1 MKKKIFLAFLAL
13 IIFSLMGVS
22 CKSAPKEEPN
32 QQQQEEKQQEKQQ
45 QQPNSEEITAAIS
58 RVDTARKNAIDFEV
72 PSYFPSEWEDA
83 EAQYSA
89 GKKMPSSN
97 SDEIKASAD
106 AINKAADRYD
116 ELFDMTI
123 PLYAQAREDEI
134 LAIREELI
142 RSGFSTSFPQYVE
155 KADKIALTAK
165 DQYEAK
171 DYYAARET
179 AAEALDEYETQ
190 LLGAKI
196 LLARQEIIDRGFKK
210 YDPENFE
217 KADEISQ
224 TAVALYDAGDK
235 KGAVEKA
242 EETLLR
248 FNIVLTNG
256 WIAYAAERRAS
267 ASSEREKALSNKVNI
282 AVRDGFR
289 DADTIF
295 NNAEDNYKNETYS
308 VSAIQYIEAEALFV
322 IAGQQTEEKRQLARE
337 IIRLAE
343 EKIEESTE
351 TAAEAE
357 KIIEGGSR

>member
-1 MKKKIFLAFLAL
+1 MNKNIFLAFLAL
-13 IIFSLMGVS
+13 IIFSFIGVS
-22 CKSAPKEEPN
+22 CKSTPKPESNQPQQE
-32 QQQQEEKQQEKQQ
+32 QQQQSN
-45 QQPNSEEITAAIS
+45 PEEITAAIS
-58 RVDTARKNAIDFEV
+58 RVDTARKSAIDFEV
-72 PSYFPSEWEDA
+72 PSYFPSEWEDV

-89 GKKMPSSN
+89 SKEMPAST

-106 AINKAADRYD
+106 AINKVADRYD

-134 LAIREELI
+134 LAIREELV
-142 RSGFSTSFPQYVE
+142 RSGFSTLFPQYVE
-155 KADKIALTAK
+155 KADKLALTAK
-165 DQYEAK
+165 DQYDAK

-179 AAEALDEYETQ
+179 AAEALDEYETL

-196 LLARQEIIDRGFKK
+196 LLARQEIIDRGFTK
-210 YDPENFE
+210 YDPENFK

-224 TAVALYDAGDK
+224 TAVASYDAGDK
-235 KGAVEKA
+235 KDAIEKA

-267 ASSEREKALSNKVNI
+267 ASSERENAILNKVNI
-282 AVRDGFR
+282 AVRENFR
-289 DADTIF
+289 DADAIF
-295 NNAEDNYKNETYS
+295 NNAEDNYKNEMYS
-308 VSAIQYIEAEALFV
+308 VSAIQYVEAEALFV
-322 IAGQQTEEKRQLARE
+322 IAGRQTEEKRQLARE

-351 TAAEAE
+351 TASEAE